1 MTSKKSPNVHK
12 SGPKMKLIDTFNN
25 CLKKW
30 VKWAK
35 MLQQA
40 LQSCPKCNKSHN
52 LVILLSPTSETR
64 NMCQTFTTW
73 TGRGW
78 RQASLSARRQ
88 MAKNAKTRPIAFTR
102 TTHEAPFTRDD
113 NATLYLNRTVKYKNK
128 KSSMLLHFGELKTII
143 HYLCLKCKISIS
155 CLHDQWE

>member
-1 MTSKKSPNVHK
+1 MSPNVHKMSPNVHK

-30 VKWAK
+30 VKWSK

-52 LVILLSPTSETR
+52 LVTLLSPTSETR

-113 NATLYLNRTVKYKNK
+113 NATLYLNRTVKDKKNNENSSVTFTAICWIK
-128 KSSMLLHFGELKTII
+128 KSFII
-143 HYLCLKCKISIS
+143 CT
-155 CLHDQWE
+155 